1 MSRSAELL
9 KAYEALG
16 YNDFKTQFKR
26 LIKVLNEHDFEYCLT
41 GGLAYNE
48 YAPQPRATQDLG
60 LLIISDESEV
70 MEALEEFDFRK
81 IGAGQYQMRAA
92 KGSGKNVPYDLLF
105 NICFDPYSSAVN
117 RAKTRTMFGV
127 KVAVAQPLDLALM
140 WLVAVP
146 HKNFRHGLTWSLT
159 SEQALSMLISSA
171 RKSKC
176 LIQH

>member
-70 MEALEEFDFRK
+70 MEALEEFDFRPVPDEGCQRLRQK
-81 IGAGQYQMRAA
+81 RALRFAVQY
-92 KGSGKNVPYDLLF
+92 LL
-105 NICFDPYSSAVN
+105 
-117 RAKTRTMFGV
+117 
-127 KVAVAQPLDLALM
+127 
-140 WLVAVP
+140 
-146 HKNFRHGLTWSLT
+146 
-159 SEQALSMLISSA
+159 
-171 RKSKC
+171 
-176 LIQH
+176 